1 MVLYPRKNLEEEV
14 NGQRILSQ
22 NKLKLIN
29 PTWYICDGHQ
39 TVKLENNA
47 NLIKALFPK
56 TEWGGKPE
64 TYDFTIPFRE
74 PAGKVSIEPIY
85 AENGTTITGYIEK
98 DISDEYC
105 YIIKGDA

>member
-1 MVLYPRKNLEEEV
+1 MVLYPRKNLEEKV
-14 NGQRILSQ
+14 NGQTILSQ

-29 PTWYICDGHQ
+29 PTWYICDGNQ

-47 NLIKALFPK
+47 NLIKALFLK
-56 TEWGGKPE
+56 TEWEGKSE
-64 TYDFTIPFRE
+64 TYEFTITFRE

-85 AENGTTITGYIEK
+85 NEDGII
-98 DISDEYC
+98 ISYQEMELRKEYC

>member
-47 NLIKALFPK
+47 NLIKALFLK

-74 PAGKVSIEPIY
+74 PAGKVLIEPIY
-85 AENGTTITGYIEK
+85 NEDGII
-98 DISDEYC
+98 ISYQEMELRKEYC